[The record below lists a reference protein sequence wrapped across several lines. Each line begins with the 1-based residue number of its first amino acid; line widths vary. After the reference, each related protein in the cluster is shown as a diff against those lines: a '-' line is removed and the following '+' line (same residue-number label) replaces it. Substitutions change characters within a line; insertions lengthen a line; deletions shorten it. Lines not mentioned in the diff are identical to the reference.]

1 MAIEGEKLVAQYA
14 ALLEQQT
21 QSQADIREIITRPR
35 YALPFL
41 QPGRLVSV
49 LTQPE
54 AETAAA
60 PAEGDSEAANDRVR
74 TAAPIRCCRSIR
86 ALQYRGDLVPLLCTC
101 I

>member
-1 MAIEGEKLVAQYA
+1 MAIEGEESVAQYA

-21 QSQADIREIITRPR
+21 QGQADIREIITRPR

-54 AETAAA
+54 VAAAAA
-60 PAEGDSEAANDRVR
+60 PADGDSEAANDRVR
-74 TAAPIRCCRSIR
+74 TAATIRCCRSIR
-86 ALQYRGDLVPLLCTC
+86 ALQYRGDLGPFL
-101 I
+101 